1 MTDVIMPQLGES
13 IAEGT
18 ITKWLKKSGDKVERD
33 EPLLEI
39 STDKVDSEIPS
50 PVSGVLS
57 EIKVQEGETVSI
69 NTVIA
74 VITSDTA
81 GDPTITTDPVRT
93 TEPVETVIVNPP
105 SNVGTDRQINLR
117 SSPLVRK
124 MALEHD
130 VDISKISGTGRGNRV
145 RKQDV
150 MDYLELRTETEVQ
163 NWKIATQAENT
174 DLPSNDR
181 EDLDV
186 DVELMS
192 PMRKSIAEHMLVSR
206 KTSAHVTT
214 VFEADA
220 SIVVTMVQQH
230 KGLFKRDGVR
240 ITYTPFF
247 VRVVAGAL
255 RSFPI
260 LNASLDGERIIYHKD
275 INIGVAVALE
285 GGLIVPV
292 VRKADE
298 KSFLGLARSIND
310 VSERARSKKL
320 LPEEVLGGTFTI
332 TNPGVFG
339 GLFGTPIIN
348 QPQVAILGVGGI
360 HKRPVVVND
369 GIAVRSML
377 YLALS
382 FDHRLIDGAVADQ
395 FMADVKKR
403 IETWNEKIL

>member
-1 MTDVIMPQLGES
+1 MTDVIMPQMGES

-39 STDKVDSEIPS
+39 STDKVDSEIPA

-74 VITSDTA
+74 IIHSDAA
-81 GDPTITTDPVRT
+81 GDPTTTTEAART
-93 TEPVETVIVNPP
+93 TASVETVIVNPP
-105 SNVGTDRQINLR
+105 SNLETDRQINLR

-150 MDYLELRTETEVQ
+150 MAYLERRPETEVQ
-163 NWKIATQAENT
+163 NWKIATQVENM
-174 DLPSNDR
+174 DLPSHDR
-181 EDLDV
+181 EGLDV

-192 PMRKSIAEHMLVSR
+192 TMRKSIAEHMLVSR

-220 SIVVTMVQQH
+220 SIVTMMVQEH

-247 VRVVAGAL
+247 VRAVAGAL

-260 LNASLDGERIIYHKD
+260 LNASLDGERIIRHQD

-292 VRKADE
+292 IRKADE

-310 VSERARSKKL
+310 MSERARSKKL